1 MLHRR
6 RIPPEEHLAH
16 AGADDKG
23 EDEDNLKCPE
33 YDVAISVNDQYEI
46 KKRKG
51 KGKRCV
57 LCFKCDGGGEIVD
70 E

>member
-1 MLHRR
+1 LLHGR

-33 YDVAISVNDQYEI
+33 YDVAISLNDQYEI

-51 KGKRCV
+51 KGKNM
-57 LCFKCDGGGEIVD
+57 
-70 E
+70 